1 MELEFENKV
10 ALITGVASGFGA
22 ATAKQLAAQGCTIVG
37 VERDETKL
45 NALLTE
51 LPTAHT
57 QHHAIVQDL
66 RDTQGAKTVASR
78 AKDLAGRIDIVI
90 NSAGVCHFNKL
101 NEITIEEW
109 DEVFEIDVRALFQVA
124 VGAAEIMDHGG
135 IIINLGSNA
144 GRKGRAVSAHYAAAK
159 AGVSNFS
166 ESLALAYGAKGI
178 RVNTVSPGPIMT
190 PMWNDLYPELSPITG
205 KNSAEL
211 AEAWTAQTPLG
222 RLGKAD
228 DVANLIVFLASE
240 KGSFITG
247 QDINVCGGFMLN
259 S

>member
-1 MELEFENKV
+1 MKLEFENKV
-10 ALITGVASGFGA
+10 ALITGVASGFGK
-22 ATAKQLAAQGCTIVG
+22 ATALQLAEKGCVIVG
-37 VERDETKL
+37 VERNEEKL
-45 NALLTE
+45 NNVLSS
-51 LPTAHT
+51 LPTIGG
-57 QHHAIVQDL
+57 QHHALVQDL
-66 RDTQGAKTVASR
+66 RDAEGAKQVAAR
-78 AKDLAGRIDIVI
+78 AKKLAGRIDIVV

-135 IIINLGSNA
+135 SIINLGSNA

-190 PMWNDLYPELSPITG
+190 PMWDSLYPELAPITG
-205 KNSAEL
+205 KNSREL
-211 AEAWTAQTPLG
+211 AEAWTTQTPLG
-222 RLGKAD
+222 RLGESD
-228 DVANLIVFLASE
+228 DVANLIVFLSSE

>member
-1 MELEFENKV
+1 MKLEFENKV

-45 NALLTE
+45 NALLAE
-51 LPTAHT
+51 LPTTHA
-57 QHHAIVQDL
+57 QHHGIVQDL
-66 RDTQGAKTVASR
+66 RDAQGAKTVAAR
-78 AKDLAGRIDIVI
+78 AKDLAGRIDIVV

-109 DEVFEIDVRALFQVA
+109 DEVFEVDVRALFQVA
-124 VGAAEIMDHGG
+124 VGAAEVMDHGG
-135 IIINLGSNA
+135 TIINLGSNA

-166 ESLALAYGAKGI
+166 ESMALAYGAKGI

-190 PMWNDLYPELSPITG
+190 PMWNDLYPELAPITG
-205 KNSAEL
+205 KNSTEL
-211 AEAWTAQTPLG
+211 AEAWTTQTPLG

-228 DVANLIVFLASE
+228 DVANLIVFLSSD

>member
-1 MELEFENKV
+1 MEFENKV
-10 ALITGVASGFGA
+10 ALITGVASGFGK
-22 ATAKQLAAQGCTIVG
+22 ATAKQLAEQGCTIVG
-37 VERDETKL
+37 VERNEEKL
-45 NALLTE
+45 NTVLAE
-51 LPTAHT
+51 LPGE
-57 QHHAIVQDL
+57 HHALVQDL
-66 RDTQGAKTVASR
+66 QDAQGAKTVAER
-78 AKDLAGRIDIVI
+78 AKALTGRIDIVI

-124 VGAAEIMDHGG
+124 VGAAEVMDHGG
-135 IIINLGSNA
+135 TIINLGSNA

-166 ESLALAYGAKGI
+166 ESMALAYGAKGI

-190 PMWNDLYPELSPITG
+190 PMWDDLYPELAPITG
-205 KNSAEL
+205 KNASEL
-211 AEAWTAQTPLG
+211 AEAWTSQTPLG
-222 RLGKAD
+222 RLGEAE